1 VSELTRRAPHLLS
14 RAAAFATGVVL
25 IAAGCGDGANSS
37 SRRLSKTQYEHK
49 VQQIQQEVF
58 AKVNPATV
66 LLGARGGDPGPG
78 LRAVQVASAKEAD
91 ELDRLRPPAE
101 IAHPH
106 RSLVMAIR
114 RYGNDLNGIIAAV
127 RKHELRGRRLQAKL
141 RSLASIKAI
150 RTARREIAQKGYDIG

>member
-1 VSELTRRAPHLLS
+1 VTKLTRRVPHLLS
-14 RAAAFATGVVL
+14 RGTAFAMAVVL
-25 IAAGCGDGANSS
+25 IAAGCGDGAHSS

-78 LRAVQVASAKEAD
+78 LRAVQEASAKEAD

-101 IAHPH
+101 IAQPH
-106 RSLVMAIR
+106 RSLVRAIR
-114 RYGNDLNGIIAAV
+114 RYGNDLDGIIAAV
-127 RKHELRGRRLQAKL
+127 RKHELRGQELQAKL

-150 RTARREIAQKGYDIG
+150 RTARHEIVQKGYEIG